1 MLIGLSPTLIPP
13 GRKPDIIQLRKKLRQ
28 DRSAVTDDTLYEW
41 DMEIRE
47 LYFYLDHSLHAMPQL
62 CNTDGHPMEFHR
74 LIYDVSSADEA
85 FEKLCDLCVTM
96 PSEELLA
103 DAKRDDAGR
112 IIRVEIPWDRRGHK
126 ASPGMSNT
134 ILGHMVID
142 GNRLTAEINSAER
155 ATFLR
160 REIDARLGDG
170 GRFKFDEIQ
179 DLDSMLSKHETV
191 ISERKNPR
199 EHEELMQHPEVQEQV
214 AEMICKHWEG
224 WVDQNIPALNGKS
237 PRDAVKT
244 TDGREAVEAL
254 LHDAE
259 RDRGQ
264 DPFTLEA
271 NRKGTQR
278 VREMLDL
285 ND

>member
-1 MLIGLSPTLIPP
+1 
-13 GRKPDIIQLRKKLRQ
+13 
-28 DRSAVTDDTLYEW
+28 
-41 DMEIRE
+41 
-47 LYFYLDHSLHAMPQL
+47 
-62 CNTDGHPMEFHR
+62 
-74 LIYDVSSADEA
+74 
-85 FEKLCDLCVTM
+85 
-96 PSEELLA
+96 
-103 DAKRDDAGR
+103 
-112 IIRVEIPWDRRGHK
+112 
-126 ASPGMSNT
+126 
-134 ILGHMVID
+134 
-142 GNRLTAEINSAER
+142 LTAEINSAER

>member
-1 MLIGLSPTLIPP
+1 
-13 GRKPDIIQLRKKLRQ
+13 
-28 DRSAVTDDTLYEW
+28 
-41 DMEIRE
+41 
-47 LYFYLDHSLHAMPQL
+47 
-62 CNTDGHPMEFHR
+62 

-85 FEKLCDLCVTM
+85 FEKLCDRCVTM
-96 PSEELLA
+96 PGEELLA

-155 ATFLR
+155 AAVLR

-179 DLDSMLSKHETV
+179 DLDSMLSKREAGASGRETP
-191 ISERKNPR
+191 KG
-199 EHEELMQHPEVQEQV
+199 HEELMQHPEVQEQV
-214 AEMICKHWEG
+214 AEMIIKHWEG
-224 WVDQNIPALNGKS
+224 WVDQKIPALDGKS
-237 PRDAVKT
+237 PRDSVKT
-244 TDGREAVEAL
+244 SDGCEAVEAL
-254 LHDAE
+254 LRDAE

-264 DPFTLEA
+264 DPFTTEA

-278 VREMLDL
+278 VREMLGL
-285 ND
+285 NHQ